1 MVGTSRS
8 QQEQKEGV
16 FEMAILKIIV
26 KILLFPVVAALTVI
40 QWAGIFLN
48 SISGVI
54 LGILAFIFALTGIA
68 SLAFGLVSGP
78 EALKMIA
85 TGFVIFMIPIIGEW
99 FVTKISSA
107 NSSLRDFIK
116 S

>member
-1 MVGTSRS
+1 M
-8 QQEQKEGV
+8 
-16 FEMAILKIIV
+16 FLLKLIGKIV
-26 KILLFPVVAALTVI
+26 LIPIMLALTLI
-40 QWAGIFLN
+40 QWIGIFLN

-54 LGILAFIFALTGIA
+54 LGILAFIFALTGVA

-85 TGFVIFMIPIIGEW
+85 AGFMIFMIPVIGEW
-99 FVTKISSA
+99 FVGMITAA
-107 NSSLRDFIK
+107 NAGLRDFIR

>member
-1 MVGTSRS
+1 MFLLKLIG
-8 QQEQKEGV
+8 
-16 FEMAILKIIV
+16 KIIL
-26 KILLFPVVAALTVI
+26 IPIMLALTLI
-40 QWAGIFLN
+40 QWIGIFLN

-68 SLAFGLVSGP
+68 SLAFGLASGP

-85 TGFVIFMIPIIGEW
+85 AGFVIFMIPVIGEW
-99 FVTKISSA
+99 FVGMIITA
-107 NSSLRDFIK
+107 NAGLRDFIR

>member
-1 MVGTSRS
+1 MI
-8 QQEQKEGV
+8 
-16 FEMAILKIIV
+16 ILKIIT
-26 KILLFPVVAALTVI
+26 KILLFPVVAVLTLI

-68 SLAFGLVSGP
+68 SLAFGLASSP
-78 EALKMIA
+78 EAFKMIA
-85 TGFVIFMIPIIGEW
+85 TGFVIFMAPVMGDWI
-99 FVTKISSA
+99 VSA
-107 NSSLRDFIK
+107 ITAANAMLHDFIR

>member
-1 MVGTSRS
+1 M
-8 QQEQKEGV
+8 
-16 FEMAILKIIV
+16 FLLKLIGKIV
-26 KILLFPVVAALTVI
+26 LIPIMLALTLI
-40 QWAGIFLN
+40 QWIGIFLN

-54 LGILAFIFALTGIA
+54 LGILAFIFALTGVA

-85 TGFVIFMIPIIGEW
+85 AGFVIFMIPVIGEW
-99 FVTKISSA
+99 FVGMITAA
-107 NSSLRDFIK
+107 NAGLRDFIR

>member
-1 MVGTSRS
+1 MI
-8 QQEQKEGV
+8 
-16 FEMAILKIIV
+16 ALKIIV
-26 KILLFPVVAALTVI
+26 KILLFPVVAALTLI

-68 SLAFGLVSGP
+68 SLAFGLASGP

-85 TGFVIFMIPIIGEW
+85 AGFVIFMVPVIGEW
-99 FVTKISSA
+99 FVGIITAA
-107 NSSLRDFIK
+107 NAGLRDFIR

>member
-1 MVGTSRS
+1 MTV
-8 QQEQKEGV
+8 
-16 FEMAILKIIV
+16 LKVIA
-26 KILLFPVVAALTVI
+26 KLLLLPVVIALTII

-68 SLAFGLVSGP
+68 SLAFGLASGP

-85 TGFVIFMIPIIGEW
+85 AGFVIFMVPVIGEW
-99 FVTKISSA
+99 FVGMITAA
-107 NSSLRDFIK
+107 NTGLRNFIR

>member
-1 MVGTSRS
+1 M
-8 QQEQKEGV
+8 
-16 FEMAILKIIV
+16 FLLKLIG
-26 KILLFPVVAALTVI
+26 KIMLIPIMLALTLI
-40 QWAGIFLN
+40 QWIGIFLN

-68 SLAFGLVSGP
+68 SLAFGLASGP

-85 TGFVIFMIPIIGEW
+85 AGFVIFMIPVIGEW
-99 FVTKISSA
+99 IVTKIVA
-107 NSSLRDFIK
+107 VNAKLRSFIK

>member
-1 MVGTSRS
+1 MIV
-8 QQEQKEGV
+8 
-16 FEMAILKIIV
+16 LKIIV
-26 KILLFPVVAALTVI
+26 KILLFPVVAALTLI
-40 QWAGIFLN
+40 QWTGIFLN

-68 SLAFGLVSGP
+68 SLAFGLASGP

-85 TGFVIFMIPIIGEW
+85 AGFVIFMISVAGEW
-99 FVTKISSA
+99 ILTMIEAVHSG
-107 NSSLRDFIK
+107 LCDFIR

>member
-1 MVGTSRS
+1 MSVLR
-8 QQEQKEGV
+8 
-16 FEMAILKIIV
+16 IIA
-26 KILLFPVVAALTVI
+26 KILLIPVIAALTLI
-40 QWAGIFLN
+40 QWIGIFLN

-68 SLAFGLVSGP
+68 SLVFGLASGP

-85 TGFVIFMIPIIGEW
+85 VGFVIFMVSVIGEW
-99 FVTKISSA
+99 FVGMITAA
-107 NSSLRDFIK
+107 NTSLHDFIR

>member
-1 MVGTSRS
+1 MFLLKLIG
-8 QQEQKEGV
+8 
-16 FEMAILKIIV
+16 KIIL
-26 KILLFPVVAALTVI
+26 IPIMLALTLI
-40 QWAGIFLN
+40 QWIGIFLN

-68 SLAFGLVSGP
+68 SLAFGLASGP

-85 TGFVIFMIPIIGEW
+85 AGFVIFMVPVVGEW
-99 FVTKISSA
+99 VVNMIAAAS
-107 NSSLRDFIK
+107 NGLREFIR

>member
-1 MVGTSRS
+1 MFLLKLIG
-8 QQEQKEGV
+8 
-16 FEMAILKIIV
+16 KIIL
-26 KILLFPVVAALTVI
+26 IPIMLALTLI
-40 QWAGIFLN
+40 QWIGIFLN

-68 SLAFGLVSGP
+68 SLVFGLASGP

-85 TGFVIFMIPIIGEW
+85 VGFVIFMVSVIGEW
-99 FVTKISSA
+99 FVGMITAA
-107 NSSLRDFIK
+107 NAGLREFTR

>member
-1 MVGTSRS
+1 MI
-8 QQEQKEGV
+8 
-16 FEMAILKIIV
+16 FLKIIAKV
-26 KILLFPVVAALTVI
+26 LLLPVIVVLTAI
-40 QWAGIFLN
+40 QWIGIFLN

-85 TGFVIFMIPIIGEW
+85 AGFVIFMIPVAGEW
-99 FVTKISSA
+99 ILTMIEALHTALCDYIRS
-107 NSSLRDFIK
+107 
-116 S
+116 